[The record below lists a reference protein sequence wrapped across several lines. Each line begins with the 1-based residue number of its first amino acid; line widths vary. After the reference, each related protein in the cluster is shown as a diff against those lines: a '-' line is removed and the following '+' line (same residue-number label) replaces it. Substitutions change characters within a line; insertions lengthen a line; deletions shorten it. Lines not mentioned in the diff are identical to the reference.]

1 MLEKICSGG
10 QTGADVSGLRAA
22 KKCGIATGGTAPKF
36 YLTEDGPNPLLGSL
50 YGLVEHTSMKYP
62 PRTFANA
69 KEGDGTIRFAVNFE
83 TAGEKLTLKA
93 VKQFG
98 RPHIDVDVADPI
110 RHQEVVDWII
120 SNNIKVLNVTGNRE
134 STFPGIGDFVE
145 EYLCKVIELLKSC
158 HK

>member
-1 MLEKICSGG
+1 MLEKIISGG

-22 KKCGIATGGTAPKF
+22 KKCGITTGGTAPKF

-110 RHQEVVDWII
+110 RHQKVADWII
-120 SNNIKVLNVTGNRE
+120 SNNIKVLNVAGNKE
-134 STFPGIGDFVE
+134 STFLGIGDFVE
-145 EYLCKVIELLKSC
+145 EYLCKVIEILKSC